1 MAKVAKSVRIEES
14 LIESL
19 AEIAESEFGGNMTE
33 ALESFIE
40 QGIALRK
47 FTEQERWFIYTK
59 SKAVV
64 YQYSKTERGSR
75 EETERTRDLTTVLWI

>member
-1 MAKVAKSVRIEES
+1 MAKVAKSVRIEEA
-14 LIESL
+14 LVESL
-19 AEIAESEFGGNMTE
+19 AEIAESEFNGNMTE

-64 YQYSKTERGSR
+64 YQYSKTDRGSR
-75 EETERTRDLTTVLWI
+75 EEAERTRDLTTVLWI